1 VILKSN
7 PEMLTQ
13 RFVQAFELA
22 YQLHAEQIRKGTET
36 PYLAHLMGV
45 AALVLE
51 NGGDEDLAIA
61 ALLHDAVED
70 QGGLETLEIIRQ
82 QFGERVAA
90 IVDGCSDTYVIPKP
104 AWRNRKEQ
112 YLEHLKTTNS
122 DVHLVS
128 LADKLH
134 NARTLLF
141 DLQQFSMDV
150 WERFTGGKSG
160 SLWYYRRLADY
171 FLAYKRI
178 PMSIELDRIVSEIER
193 LASQE

>member
-1 VILKSN
+1 
-7 PEMLTQ
+7 MLTQ

-82 QFGERVAA
+82 QFGEKVAA

-112 YLEHLKTTNS
+112 YHRKILPGIT
-122 DVHLVS
+122 
-128 LADKLH
+128 
-134 NARTLLF
+134 
-141 DLQQFSMDV
+141 
-150 WERFTGGKSG
+150 
-160 SLWYYRRLADY
+160 
-171 FLAYKRI
+171 
-178 PMSIELDRIVSEIER
+178 
-193 LASQE
+193 